1 MGGGENRVVNDTGSI
16 EASHVLVGNWGI
28 SQYSQYFSVFDIH
41 SKCRI
46 LPMSLVFL
54 LIAEL

>member
-16 EASHVLVGNWGI
+16 EANRVLVGYLGI
-28 SQYSQYFSVFDIH
+28 SQYSQYFSVFDIY
-41 SKCRI
+41 SKCGI